1 MVAITKT
8 MQALLDARKG
18 ADSIP
23 ISGARQASA
32 ARALVA
38 AGLARMYSDQSRLV
52 TGTYYNHFSRGYAS
66 RKPRADIGGI
76 LYFNA

>member
-1 MVAITKT
+1 MAKITKT

-18 ADSIP
+18 ADHIA
-23 ISGARQASA
+23 ISGSRQANA

-52 TGTYYNHFSRGYAS
+52 TGTYYDHFRRGYVS

-76 LYFNA
+76 LYFNV